1 MNEKQKEM
9 ANSIDWTDHF
19 ETFSLSNF
27 LLEQSFS
34 PNQIKDMVYYI
45 VNDIRKKEI
54 VIEKLKEKDKNR
66 DLSQYEYER
75 DCAKFALGL
84 IDRPCVSDYKFYQ
97 KIKKQKGSD

>member
-1 MNEKQKEM
+1 MNEMQKEM

-19 ETFSLSNF
+19 ETFSLSSF
-27 LLEQSFS
+27 LLDQSFS

-54 VIEKLKEKDKNR
+54 VIEKLKEKDKNK
-66 DLSQYEYER
+66 DTSQYEYER

-84 IDRPCVSDYKFYQ
+84 IDRPCVSDYKFYKEIQ
-97 KIKKQKGSD
+97 NRKDV